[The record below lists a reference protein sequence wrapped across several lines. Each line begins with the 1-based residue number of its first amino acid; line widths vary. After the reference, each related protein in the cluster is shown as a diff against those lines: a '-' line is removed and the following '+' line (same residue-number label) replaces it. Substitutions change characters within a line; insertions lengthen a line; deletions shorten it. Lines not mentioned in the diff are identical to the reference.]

1 MKHPKCLN
9 CARGPCIAHGH
20 GWYTR
25 SDLVRAIVG
34 QQWAVAIALYN
45 PRGNSKETIPHRQM
59 ENYGGDWVQMSAEDL
74 ASLPCAVD
82 VVEGKEKP

>member
-1 MKHPKCLN
+1 MSRHQCV
-9 CARGPCIAHGH
+9 CAWPCEHRPR
-20 GWYTR
+20 YTR
-25 SDLVRAIVG
+25 ADLVRAILG

-74 ASLPCAVD
+74 ASLPSPDD
-82 VVEGKEKP
+82 VVTAMEQT